1 MMEKVFQYLNDLLYD
16 TDGAQW
22 SDLCDEFLLYGVP
35 AILAIVAGCLAVW
48 LVILIRQWILRVKVG
63 RRYGVTVPENIHI
76 SRSGDIARPGSLSL
90 AWPEWRT
97 AKKDGTRDRRT
108 NDRRII
114 RNKSWLLIDGWEMWS
129 KDPESLYGLAVDLRA
144 AHADIMPCAE
154 EERKMRI
161 MQQRLELQ
169 QAADGADDIINRF
182 QDEPTRFEEYCAGLF
197 RAYGYTA
204 TVTPPARDGG
214 YDIFLE
220 RGGMT
225 WIVECKLYGRGH
237 RVGRPVLQ
245 KLYGANSGIGAD
257 GMIVVTTSG
266 YSADALAYASDT
278 GIETIDGDRLVDM
291 CRAAWGTR
299 RPQAILPA
307 AMATLTRSELRSGY
321 PADMR

>member
-161 MQQRLELQ
+161 MQRRLELQ
-169 QAADGADDIINRF
+169 QAADGADDITNRF
-182 QDEPTRFEEYCAGLF
+182 QDDPTRIEEYYACQI
-197 RAYGYTA
+197 RA
-204 TVTPPARDGG
+204 
-214 YDIFLE
+214 
-220 RGGMT
+220 
-225 WIVECKLYGRGH
+225 
-237 RVGRPVLQ
+237 
-245 KLYGANSGIGAD
+245 
-257 GMIVVTTSG
+257 
-266 YSADALAYASDT
+266 
-278 GIETIDGDRLVDM
+278 
-291 CRAAWGTR
+291 
-299 RPQAILPA
+299 
-307 AMATLTRSELRSGY
+307 
-321 PADMR
+321 

>member
-1 MMEKVFQYLNDLLYD
+1 
-16 TDGAQW
+16 
-22 SDLCDEFLLYGVP
+22 
-35 AILAIVAGCLAVW
+35 
-48 LVILIRQWILRVKVG
+48 
-63 RRYGVTVPENIHI
+63 
-76 SRSGDIARPGSLSL
+76 
-90 AWPEWRT
+90 
-97 AKKDGTRDRRT
+97 
-108 NDRRII
+108 
-114 RNKSWLLIDGWEMWS
+114 
-129 KDPESLYGLAVDLRA
+129 
-144 AHADIMPCAE
+144 
-154 EERKMRI
+154 MRI
-161 MQQRLELQ
+161 MQRRLELQ
-169 QAADGADDIINRF
+169 QAADGVDDIINRF

>member
-1 MMEKVFQYLNDLLYD
+1 MNHEERLSKSLFTRLLNVKGTVVEDARSTDSLLH
-16 TDGAQW
+16 
-22 SDLCDEFLLYGVP
+22 SEPVLE
-35 AILAIVAGCLAVW
+35 
-48 LVILIRQWILRVKVG
+48 IRVRP
-63 RRYGVTVPENIHI
+63 RR
-76 SRSGDIARPGSLSL
+76 DIARPGSLSL

-108 NDRRII
+108 NDHRII

-144 AHADIMPCAE
+144 AHVDIMPCAE

-161 MQQRLELQ
+161 MQRQLELQ

-220 RGGMT
+220 RDGMT

-307 AMATLTRSELRSGY
+307 AMTTLTRSELRSGY